1 MNENNQT
8 ENSTPA
14 KKEKL
19 THREKRARWKAAK
32 KAKKQELREYYRYA
46 PWPKKLWNLGLKKVL
61 KTVFILVLILGVL
74 AANMET
80 IFKEIV
86 VPIMRASIMEQRNKP
101 LTDEQKK
108 QIYQLSPIDEEGAER
123 IDALPA
129 SKADETWS
137 ICVYFVGADLEDDT
151 ENDLSYV
158 TSLMTREAKQDAA
171 IEKQMTM
178 MDRLSR
184 YNTELA
190 DNGLELPKFFY
201 YPDVPVASSKVVT
214 QDVHVSTRT
223 GMASADILELTSG
236 VWSDNIQIVIQTGG
250 ANRWH
255 TGGIPARGTA
265 RFVYDENG
273 LHPLGSIP
281 DVDMGTGAALED
293 FLRFGKENF
302 SADHSVFVFW
312 NHGGG
317 SVGGICYD
325 ERTQNMISLD
335 EVRRAFGSVYDA
347 NAEHPPFEVIGFDA
361 CLMATVDALASVHGY
376 SRYMVASEEQ
386 EPGCGWNYT
395 GWVGALAKNPAMGG
409 AALGKAI
416 CDSYVEGCQEYDAEE
431 MATLS
436 VADVAKA
443 PALISAYGA
452 YGVEAKDIIV
462 TVHAFD
468 LQERRFV
475 DIPCADCGYGYRTS
489 YFKTVWKG
497 RYIVTAVTFRLSTV
511 PQPKLDYGGVR
522 KALTAR
528 YPGWTEEDRGSE
540 TYATL
545 GLSEGGAHLW
555 EGRRSRS
562 DRRVSESLSSSA
574 EILTPQMIRDTVI
587 AIREQKLPDPKEI
600 GSAGSFFCN
609 PVIDRAH
616 FERIVALARKEN
628 GPEYEVPHYEVGER
642 VKVPAAWMIDQCGF
656 KGAREG
662 GAQVYPKQPLVIVNA
677 TGQAAPEEIVTLERR
692 VIDTIREKYGI
703 NLHPEVEHV
712 GGLPADHQLIR

>member
-1 MNENNQT
+1 MITRHEAYDLSRRHPFGMKVSCRLYVEVT
-8 ENSTPA
+8 EP
-14 KKEKL
+14 EDLL
-19 THREKRARWKAAK
+19 T
-32 KAKKQELREYYRYA
+32 LD
-46 PWPKKLWNLGLKKVL
+46 
-61 KTVFILVLILGVL
+61 F
-74 AANMET
+74 
-80 IFKEIV
+80 
-86 VPIMRASIMEQRNKP
+86 
-101 LTDEQKK
+101 
-108 QIYQLSPIDEEGAER
+108 
-123 IDALPA
+123 DALPQPL
-129 SKADETWS
+129 
-137 ICVYFVGADLEDDT
+137 FV
-151 ENDLSYV
+151 
-158 TSLMTREAKQDAA
+158 M
-171 IEKQMTM
+171 
-178 MDRLSR
+178 
-184 YNTELA
+184 
-190 DNGLELPKFFY
+190 
-201 YPDVPVASSKVVT
+201 
-214 QDVHVSTRT
+214 
-223 GMASADILELTSG
+223 
-236 VWSDNIQIVIQTGG
+236 
-250 ANRWH
+250 
-255 TGGIPARGTA
+255 
-265 RFVYDENG
+265 
-273 LHPLGSIP
+273 
-281 DVDMGTGAALED
+281 
-293 FLRFGKENF
+293 
-302 SADHSVFVFW
+302 
-312 NHGGG
+312 GGG
-317 SVGGICYD
+317 SNLLFTSDFPGTVLHMGNEGKTVMADRPSVILAHPSVMPGS
-325 ERTQNMISLD
+325 TGHLL
-335 EVRRAFGSVYDA
+335 VRVAAGV
-347 NAEHPPFEVIGFDA
+347 VFDDFCA
-361 CLMATVDALASVHGY
+361 WA
-376 SRYMVASEEQ
+376 ASEGLWGPENLSLI
-386 EPGCGWNYT
+386 PGE
-395 GWVGALAKNPAMGG
+395 VGASPVQN
-409 AALGKAI
+409 I
-416 CDSYVEGCQEYDAEE
+416 
-431 MATLS
+431 
-436 VADVAKA
+436 
-443 PALISAYGA
+443 GA